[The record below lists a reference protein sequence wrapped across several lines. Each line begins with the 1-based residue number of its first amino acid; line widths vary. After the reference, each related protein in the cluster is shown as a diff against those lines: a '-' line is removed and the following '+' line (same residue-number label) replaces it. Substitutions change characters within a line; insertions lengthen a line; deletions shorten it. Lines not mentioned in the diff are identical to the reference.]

1 MFIGIYKKKE
11 EENIRDTQAK
21 KNQRS
26 AVNSIMLEK
35 ENKKTRET
43 ERQKQSKHEEA
54 VSAQTTNV
62 KIINLKRV

>member
-1 MFIGIYKKKE
+1 MIIGIYKKKE

-43 ERQKQSKHEEA
+43 ERQKQFKHEEA